1 MKQLWLLA
9 TVISFAGLLSAQEAT
24 QTQGPVVAATDNRPV
39 AASSEDESNEGRFY
53 LSGGIGGMRIH
64 RTADPKPGSNVR
76 GIQPYL
82 ILRLGYDF
90 ADSPW
95 SVEGYGMFG
104 RIRESDKTQEENV
117 LGVGAEALYHFDRY
131 AEFDPYLAAGLGY
144 VKTSGTPAWQDD
156 VDSHVFAQAGVGA
169 FWHINEDLSLRGDIR
184 YHVALTD
191 EFISYTSADIG
202 LIYYMDGDKGSSAET
217 VAPMAE
223 TATIEADAL
232 AYDEASEHAATLRDV
247 TPEGSVDEMKLELR
261 LQYAK
266 DTSIIEPSNYPALD
280 ELLRIMTLAFEANP
294 EAYVTID
301 GHADRQHGSDHAYNQ
316 ELSEARAKSVLTYLS
331 TNGIPANRMKAAGHS
346 FDQPKDP
353 VNLDEG
359 TPSNRRTEVVIRGV
373 DETTRAKIRA
383 AK

>member
-9 TVISFAGLLSAQEAT
+9 TVLGFAGLLTAQEAT
-24 QTQGPVVAATDNRPV
+24 QTQGPVVAEKDDRPV
-39 AASSEDESNEGRFY
+39 AISDEDESNESRFY
-53 LSGGIGGMRIH
+53 IGAGVSGMRIH
-64 RTADPKPGSNVR
+64 RTASPEPGSKVR
-76 GIQPYL
+76 GIQPFV

-117 LGVGAEALYHFDRY
+117 LGIGAEALYHFDRY
-131 AEFDPYLAAGLGY
+131 ATFDPYLAAGVGY
-144 VKTSGTPAWQDD
+144 LKTTGTPAWQDD

-191 EFISYTSADIG
+191 EFLSYTTADIG
-202 LIYYMDGDKGSSAET
+202 LIYYMDGKSTSSADT
-217 VAPMAE
+217 LQPIAE
-223 TATIEADAL
+223 PAAIEAGAA
-232 AYDEASEHAATLRDV
+232 AYDEASEHSATLVDV

-266 DTSIIEPSNYPALD
+266 DTSIIEPANYPALD
-280 ELLRIMTLAFEANP
+280 ELLRIMKLAFEANP

-331 TNGIPANRMKAAGHS
+331 TNGIPADRMKAAGHS

-373 DETTRAKIRA
+373 DEATRAKIRA